1 MMTLN
6 LVNPFSKDDIHSALA
21 AETSEVLTFF
31 RAISPDRFFS
41 APEDIWTPA
50 DNLVHLIKSVSPIVL
65 AMSLPKTALRMRFG
79 KAKHQSRSFSQVRE
93 TYMTF
98 FEKGLAIASAQY
110 EPQVAEKSAAEREK
124 ILAKWDKKANQLTD
138 GFAGWSEADLDFYQV
153 PHPLIGLM
161 TIREI
166 LLFTAYHNMHHV
178 NDVNQLLGKNKV
190 EWFAPNE
197 P

>member
-1 MMTLN
+1 MTLN
-6 LVNPFSKDDIHSALA
+6 LGNPFSKDDIHGALV
-21 AETSEVLTFF
+21 AETSEVQTFF
-31 RAISPDRFFS
+31 QAISPDRFFS

-79 KAKHQSRSFSQVRE
+79 KAKHESRSFSQVRE

-98 FEKGLAIASAQY
+98 FEKGLAIASPQY

-124 ILAKWDKKANQLTD
+124 ILAKWDKKANQLTE
-138 GFAGWSEADLDFYQV
+138 GLAGWSEADLDFYQV